1 MMCGLG
7 RVDMATFG
15 DVLDAARALTP
26 AERMR
31 LVDAIWESLPPAE
44 WPAPSAEWIAEA
56 QRRSAAYDAG
66 RASAA
71 PWSAVRARARRKAK
85 LDG

>member
-1 MMCGLG
+1 
-7 RVDMATFG
+7 MATFG

-26 AERMR
+26 ADRMR
-31 LVDAIWESLPPAE
+31 LVDALWESTPPAE
-44 WPAPSAEWIAEA
+44 WPIPSAEWIAEA

-71 PWSAVRARARRKAK
+71 PWADVRARARRKAN
-85 LDG
+85 LDD